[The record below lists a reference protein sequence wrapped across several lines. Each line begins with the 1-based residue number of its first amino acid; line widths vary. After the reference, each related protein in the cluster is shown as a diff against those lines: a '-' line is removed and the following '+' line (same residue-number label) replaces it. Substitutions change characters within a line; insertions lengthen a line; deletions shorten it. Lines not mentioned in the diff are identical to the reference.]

1 MNIVQRVKEMAD
13 EFASSLNLF
22 IEEVEW
28 VKEQQNNVL
37 RVIADSKT
45 GLTIDNAQTLS
56 KALSQALD
64 EEDFI
69 DCEYLLEVSSPGL
82 EKELKNDE
90 QIKNAIGD
98 YINIKLYSSIDKIKE
113 LEGTLISFE
122 NDIVEIEVNK
132 KIYNIEKEKIS
143 KIRKAIKF

>member
-45 GLTIDNAQTLS
+45 GLTIDDAQALS